1 MEILPDSLLQLLP
14 RADIFLTCRTH
25 FADDDSFR
33 EFVMRTLAV
42 QDVAIAVALRNGDL
56 SVKSFVNRFGDTMWS
71 ISDKHGPIEICGSQS
86 EADDKVATVAEAMLA

>member
-1 MEILPDSLLQLLP
+1 MENSSDCLLQLLP
-14 RADIFLTCRTH
+14 HADIFLTCRTQ

-33 EFVMRTLAV
+33 EFVMLTLAA

-71 ISDKHGPIEICGSQS
+71 ISDSHGPIEICRSQA
-86 EADDKVATVAEAMLA
+86 EADDKVATVAEALMG